1 MKLNKVNSPL
11 VSVSINP
18 KYKSRLSQQRVVQ
31 MQIGWRVM
39 MKLNNFKNHVK
50 NSAKEIKARANRDQ
64 GVDQLEN
71 KKNLKNK
78 KRKRKERIKNIDD
91 QDQAHQ
97 AGKKGEIEIM
107 TDKRKGD
114 IEERDQI
121 LMKEVIDT
129 VESMRKGGMIELSF
143 LILDL

>member
-1 MKLNKVNSPL
+1 
-11 VSVSINP
+11 
-18 KYKSRLSQQRVVQ
+18 
-31 MQIGWRVM
+31 